1 VGIELSQRL
10 YLPTHRIDPD
20 LDSER
25 ALIAA
30 ELVKVGAKRE
40 GSVEVLLPPHGSNA
54 AGDPFWTDG
63 QAVILVVP

>member
-40 GSVEVLLPPHGSNA
+40 GSVEVLPPLHGSNA